1 MKPISQL
8 NALIIHSYK
17 GEVTYQT
24 ECLQPFPIG
33 VLNKDLYGN
42 GEVDHKIAFPDYE
55 VKIMKKGK
63 EFSQCYRVSDHVMIS
78 IKNEF
83 LYERNH
89 HLYCLDDYTDHWF
102 IGEKGTEVKIA
113 GVYGHYVY
121 VICGAQVGWVN
132 EEDIDY

>member
-1 MKPISQL
+1 ML
-8 NALIIHSYK
+8 W
-17 GEVTYQT
+17 
-24 ECLQPFPIG
+24 
-33 VLNKDLYGN
+33 
-42 GEVDHKIAFPDYE
+42 
-55 VKIMKKGK
+55 
-63 EFSQCYRVSDHVMIS
+63 

-83 LYERNH
+83 IYLKNKH
-89 HLYCLDDYTDHWF
+89 FYCLDDYTDHWF